1 MFSVWSIPERN
12 LHLFGL
18 QTFSQLNKK
27 KSYLMFFI
35 YYIFFS
41 VLFVLSYYKCLNLNL
56 FILGIVYISFGIQS
70 DRTSD
75 L

>member
-1 MFSVWSIPERN
+1 
-12 LHLFGL
+12 
-18 QTFSQLNKK
+18 
-27 KSYLMFFI
+27 MFFI

-75 L
+75 LEI